1 LIAAITGLRKPTQLI
16 CGMEFTASQIGL
28 LVLMVLGAGLVA
40 GTLAGLLGVGG
51 GIVVVPVL
59 YHVFSRLEIAPG
71 VRMHVAVATSLA
83 TVAVTAF
90 RSARSHHELGSV
102 DTPLLASWG
111 LPVAIGSALGTAI
124 AATLGGRALTG
135 VFGCIA
141 LAVACHM
148 AFGRPEWRLADAPP
162 RGPARFAVAGGVGL
176 VSALMGLGG
185 GTVGVPTLTLL
196 GVPIHRAVGTAAGL
210 GSAIAIP
217 GALGLA
223 LAGIGVA
230 GRPPGCIGYLNAIA
244 FALIVPTTWLAAPLG
259 ARFAHKTSRIALR
272 RGFALALAIVSLS
285 MLIDLA

>member
-1 LIAAITGLRKPTQLI
+1 
-16 CGMEFTASQIGL
+16 MEFTATQIAL
-28 LVLMVLGAGLVA
+28 LAAMLLAAGIVA

-59 YHVFSRLEIAPG
+59 FHTFSQLGIAPE
-71 VRMHVAVATSLA
+71 VRMHAAVATSLS

-102 DTPLLASWG
+102 DTKILARWL
-111 LPVAIGSALGTAI
+111 LPVALGSALGTAL
-124 AATLGGRALTG
+124 AAALSGPALTW
-135 VFGCIA
+135 VFVSIA

-162 RGPARFAVAGGVGL
+162 EGLAGSAIAGVVGL
-176 VSALMGLGG
+176 VSAMMGLGG

-217 GALGLA
+217 GAIGLA
-223 LAGIGVA
+223 LAGIGVP
-230 GRPPGCIGYLNAIA
+230 GRPPGSIGYLNAIG

-259 ARFAHKTSRIALR
+259 ARFAHAVSRTALR
-272 RGFALALAIVSLS
+272 RGFALALAIVSVR
-285 MLIDLA
+285 MLIDRG